1 MKIYVIAKAGAKQNK
16 VEKLDE
22 DHFRV
27 AVKAPPE
34 DGQAN
39 EAILKLMAEYY
50 NRPQFDF
57 QLLSGHR
64 SKNKIIG
71 FS

>member
-1 MKIYVIAKAGAKQNK
+1 MKISVIAKAGAKHDK

-22 DHFRV
+22 KCFRV

-39 EAILKLMAEYY
+39 EAVLKLLAEYFH
-50 NRPQFDF
+50 RPVCNFK
-57 QLLSGHR
+57 LLSGHR
-64 SKNKIIG
+64 SKNKIVG
-71 FS
+71 FD

>member
-1 MKIYVIAKAGAKQNK
+1 MKIHVIAKAAARQNK

-22 DHFRV
+22 SHFRV
-27 AVKAPPE
+27 AVKVPPE

-39 EAILKLMAEYY
+39 EAILELMAEYF
-50 NRPQFDF
+50 NRPKSCFH
-57 QLLSGHR
+57 LLSGHR

-71 FS
+71 FG